1 MTKSATSHLRSLLI
15 LSTGQAND
23 DDDGAA
29 HVNGDID
36 ENEQQWNAIITALS
50 SLLQLPNYD
59 DKVTMPII
67 KLLMANSTTP
77 M

>member
-1 MTKSATSHLRSLLI
+1 MTMMELLM
-15 LSTGQAND
+15 LMVTD
-23 DDDGAA
+23 K
-29 HVNGDID
+29 
-36 ENEQQWNAIITALS
+36 NEQQWNAIITALS